1 MVRRCRA
8 RPHERIPHLCHP
20 YCLYWGHHSHD
31 AAWSLADITMGG
43 MTLINLPA
51 CVALS
56 GVVIKAY
63 KDYEK
68 QKAQGLDPVFKAESI
83 GMDPEELDFWK

>member
-1 MVRRCRA
+1 MT
-8 RPHERIPHLCHP
+8 
-20 YCLYWGHHSHD
+20 

-68 QKAQGLDPVFKAESI
+68 QKRRALIRSLKRNPSGWTPKNLISGNNFIEKGVTHYGS
-83 GMDPEELDFWK
+83 

>member
-1 MVRRCRA
+1 
-8 RPHERIPHLCHP
+8 
-20 YCLYWGHHSHD
+20 
-31 AAWSLADITMGG
+31 MGG